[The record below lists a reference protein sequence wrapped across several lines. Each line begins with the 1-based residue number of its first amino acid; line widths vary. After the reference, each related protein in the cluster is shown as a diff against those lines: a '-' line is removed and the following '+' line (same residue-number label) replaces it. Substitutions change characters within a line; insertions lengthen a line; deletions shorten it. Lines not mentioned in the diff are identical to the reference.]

1 MRVIGE
7 STSSSLVAAEYNQ
20 SDLISKCKA
29 LLTSA
34 HSLDMMKVENGDF
47 KIKGGGGMEVGWWIG
62 KFSLQTN
69 GLQIVW
75 SRRFV
80 KHCGS
85 LTDQLIVSK
94 IFGRPIL
101 VS

>member
-20 SDLISKCKA
+20 SDLICKCKA

-47 KIKGGGGMEVGWWIG
+47 KIKGGEAW
-62 KFSLQTN
+62 K
-69 GLQIVW
+69 
-75 SRRFV
+75 
-80 KHCGS
+80 
-85 LTDQLIVSK
+85 
-94 IFGRPIL
+94 
-101 VS
+101 